1 MEPVHDAL
9 RRPLPNVNLKLL
21 SAFML
26 VAEHKSFR
34 LAADASF
41 RSQSAVTTQIK
52 QLEMQLGV
60 TLFHRTTRQVSLTN
74 EGRQLLE
81 SARRAMSEVELGL
94 RRIQEAAD
102 LKRGRIFLSCS
113 TTVASTRLA
122 HILAVFEQDYPGVQV
137 YINELTLSEMLDS
150 VRRETV
156 DFGIGP
162 IVDAPEFDFEEILQ
176 EYLYAL
182 VPGKFMSAAGGSITL
197 SQLCEMPLLL
207 LSPATALRATLDDA
221 AQRLG
226 LTLQTKYQ
234 FSQAQ
239 TLVSMANAG
248 LGAAILP
255 GLVVPEQPAPNTHTL
270 LIDMEADKALA
281 APSRQLRPAA
291 AAPDAAA
298 GHAAGP
304 VYLTRKVGLV
314 TLKGRSL
321 SPAASRLTEIV
332 RKRIGGG
339 RHGAVGPQDAHD
351 AG

>member
-1 MEPVHDAL
+1 MELAHSAYS
-9 RRPLPNVNLKLL
+9 RPLPNVNLKLL

-26 VAEHKSFR
+26 VAEHQSFR
-34 LAADASF
+34 QAADASH

-60 TLFHRTTRQVSLTN
+60 ALFHRTTRQVSLTH
-74 EGRQLLE
+74 EGKQLLE

-122 HILAVFEQDYPGVQV
+122 HILALFEQDYPGVEV

-150 VRRETV
+150 VRKETV

-162 IVDAPEFDFEEILQ
+162 VVDAPEFDFEEILQ

-182 VPGKFMSAAGGSITL
+182 VPDKFMPKAKGAITL
-197 SQLCEMPLLL
+197 SQLCKMPLLL
-207 LSPATALRATLDDA
+207 LNPATALRTSLDKA
-221 AQRLG
+221 AQKLG

-248 LGAAILP
+248 LGVAILP
-255 GLVVPEQPAPNTHTL
+255 GLVVPEQPAQNTHTL
-270 LIDMEADKALA
+270 LIDTESENTNSTQKE
-281 APSRQLRPAA
+281 
-291 AAPDAAA
+291 
-298 GHAAGP
+298 P

-321 SPAASRLTEIV
+321 SPAAMRLTQIV
-332 RKRIGGG
+332 RKRIGAG
-339 RHGAVGPQDAHD
+339 HD
-351 AG
+351 MTPNPKQHTLP

>member
-1 MEPVHDAL
+1 MESVYNTL
-9 RRPLPNVNLKLL
+9 SRPLPNVNLKLL

-26 VAEHKSFR
+26 VAEHNSFR
-34 LAADASF
+34 LAADASH

-60 TLFHRTTRQVSLTN
+60 SLFHRTTRQVSLTH
-74 EGRQLLE
+74 EGKQLLE
-81 SARRAMSEVELGL
+81 SARRAMSEVERGL

-102 LKRGRIFLSCS
+102 IKRGRIFLSCS

-122 HILAVFEQDYPGVQV
+122 HILATFEQDYPGVEV
-137 YINELTLSEMLDS
+137 YINELTLSEMLES
-150 VRRETV
+150 VRKETV

-182 VPGKFMSAAGGSITL
+182 VPHKFMAKANESITL
-197 SQLCEMPLLL
+197 SELCQLPLLL
-207 LSPATALRATLDDA
+207 LSPATALRASLDKA
-221 AQRLG
+221 AQQLG

-248 LGAAILP
+248 LGVAILP
-255 GLVVPEQPAPNTHTL
+255 GLVVPETPALNTHIL
-270 LIDMEADKALA
+270 LIDTEADSPPQKGKLSIQNS
-281 APSRQLRPAA
+281 PQPI
-291 AAPDAAA
+291 
-298 GHAAGP
+298 
-304 VYLTRKVGLV
+304 YLTRKVGLV

-321 SPAASRLTEIV
+321 SPAALKLTEIV
-332 RKRIGGG
+332 RKRIGIN
-339 RHGAVGPQDAHD
+339 Q
-351 AG
+351 